1 MVRDLLWS
9 PCSAV
14 LQETAVTLVFSPSF
28 PFWVSPAFCLLALG
42 LPPEARISC
51 VFLRWRCRL
60 QSAPLHLE
68 TSLGC
73 QRWWFLMSFQV
84 STSAHFWREEFR
96 ERKEVEGSVGIK
108 QDSLRVPRAE
118 MLWCHHTTHTHKG
131 QGSHTSYPSFMGL
144 ISPQQRVKMFSG
156 CSFLYFLSNL
166 KCK

>member
-9 PCSAV
+9 PCSDV

-60 QSAPLHLE
+60 QSAPLNLE

-73 QRWWFLMSFQV
+73 QRWWFLMSFPV
-84 STSAHFWREEFR
+84 STSAHFWREDFR
-96 ERKEVEGSVGIK
+96 ERKEVEGRMGDKTGLTTCTQSRDALV
-108 QDSLRVPRAE
+108 SP
-118 MLWCHHTTHTHKG
+118 HHTYTQRPGVTHILPQLYGVDFSPTMS
-131 QGSHTSYPSFMGL
+131 QNVQWLVLSFPF
-144 ISPQQRVKMFSG
+144 SPT
-156 CSFLYFLSNL
+156 
-166 KCK
+166 